1 MTRNRCLRS
10 LAIGLS
16 LIPLSIAVSAG
27 TANADETIR
36 WKTIIGIIQAGNVVA
51 GIGGGGQPWST
62 LGGEASLNVTTG
74 KLRFSVRGLVLA
86 GGNAIGTPGG
96 VTQVKGTLVCNAS
109 GSAPT
114 LHDSAAAPLSAEGDA
129 RFSGSIGILPAS
141 CFSSDAVFLI
151 RIPAGR
157 WIANGAV
164 LDRDTQKET
173 D

>member
-74 KLRFSVRGLVLA
+74 KLRFSSVL
-86 GGNAIGTPGG
+86 IISTPTAP
-96 VTQVKGTLVCNAS
+96 V
-109 GSAPT
+109 APT
-114 LHDSAAAPLSAEGDA
+114 TATCGL
-129 RFSGSIGILPAS
+129 RSIKE
-141 CFSSDAVFLI
+141 
-151 RIPAGR
+151 AGN
-157 WIANGAV
+157 I
-164 LDRDTQKET
+164 
-173 D
+173 

>member
-51 GIGGGGQPWST
+51 GIGG
-62 LGGEASLNVTTG
+62 EASLNVTTG

-86 GGNAIGTPGG
+86 GGNAIGTPGA

>member
-1 MTRNRCLRS
+1 MTRNRRLRS
-10 LAIGLS
+10 VAIGLA

-27 TANADETIR
+27 TAKADETIR

-62 LGGEASLNVTTG
+62 LGGEASLNLDTG

-86 GGNAIGTPGG
+86 GGNTIGTPGA

-109 GSAPT
+109 ASAPT
-114 LHDSAAAPLSAEGDA
+114 LHDSTVVPLSAEGDA
-129 RFSGSIGILPAS
+129 KFSGSIGILPAS
-141 CFSSDAVFLI
+141 CFDAVFLV